1 MAEHQAV
8 ANRLR
13 ARWAAYYRSRAHP
26 GQYRARRRRL
36 VIAIAEVKALDSSV
50 YYFGD
55 FIGRTN
61 PRTAETIATRSIGFY
76 TMRALRAANI
86 RRKQPPRSSFGG
98 PQHPVVRV
106 IHEWLATIMR
116 KPPGRE
122 HLAKSLRGIRP
133 KAGSS

>member
-13 ARWAAYYRSRAHP
+13 ARWAVHYRSRTHP
-26 GQYRARRRRL
+26 DQYRAQRRRL
-36 VIAIAEVKALDSSV
+36 VIAIVEVKVLDSSV

-76 TMRALRAANI
+76 TMRALRAADI
-86 RRKQPPRSSFGG
+86 RQKQQPRVSFGG
-98 PQHPVVRV
+98 
-106 IHEWLATIMR
+106 
-116 KPPGRE
+116 RE
-122 HLAKSLRGIRP
+122 SPL
-133 KAGSS
+133 

>member
-1 MAEHQAV
+1 MISSHRRGRKVNA
-8 ANRLR
+8 R
-13 ARWAAYYRSRAHP
+13 AGH
-26 GQYRARRRRL
+26 
-36 VIAIAEVKALDSSV
+36 
-50 YYFGD
+50 FGD

-61 PRTAETIATRSIGFY
+61 PRTAETIAVRTIGFY

-116 KPPGRE
+116 KPPSRE
-122 HLAKSLRGIRP
+122 HLAKILRGVRP
-133 KAGSS
+133 KPGQADY